1 MPSGRSRRDLL
12 AAFLGLP
19 AALAAGCGRGSPPLP
34 EGEIVGASAGFG
46 HRLRDG
52 PRPAPAAD
60 AWTTEP
66 VVIVGAGVA
75 GLAAAWRLHR
85 AGFDD
90 FLMLELEPAAGG
102 TARSGNSGVVPHPW
116 GAHYVPAPLKED
128 RALVLLLR
136 EMGVV
141 EGEDEQGEPVI
152 AEEVLCRD
160 PHERV
165 HYRGRWYE
173 GLYLHAGASD
183 EDRAQA
189 ERFYGEVD
197 RWVAWRD
204 GRGRRAFTLPTAAG
218 SDDPEVTAL
227 DRLSMAEWLDRK
239 GLSSPRLRWWVE
251 YACRD
256 DYGATAADT
265 SAWAGLFY
273 LASRRR
279 APGAEPQPLMTW
291 PEGNGRFVAHLA
303 RPLKERLRVGVG
315 VADVIPIDPA
325 GQRGVDLV
333 AVEAKSRRALGFHA
347 EQVIFAGPQFLA
359 RHVLRPYRE
368 SPPAHVAAFEYGSW
382 LVANLHLSGR
392 PAEDSAPLAWD
403 NVLYESP
410 SLGYVVATHQ
420 RGLDYGPTIF
430 TWYYPFTETDTTAGR
445 RRLLGLGWGECA
457 ELALSDLGQAHA
469 DIRQLTKRL
478 DVMRWGH
485 AMVRPRPGFLWG
497 TARGK
502 AAAPYR
508 AVHFAHSDL
517 SGLALFEEAF
527 YHGLRAAEE
536 VLAARGV
543 RSPSLL

>member
-1 MPSGRSRRDLL
+1 MPSGCSRRDLL

-19 AALAAGCGRGSPPLP
+19 AALAAGCGRGTPPLP
-34 EGEIVGASAGFG
+34 EGEIVGTSAGFG
-46 HRLRDG
+46 HALRDG
-52 PRPAPAAD
+52 PRPSPAAD
-60 AWTTEP
+60 AWSSVP

-75 GLAAAWRLHR
+75 GLAAAWRLRR

-90 FLMLELEPAAGG
+90 YVVLELERAAGG
-102 TARSGNSGVVPHPW
+102 TARSGSAGVVPHPW

-141 EGEDEQGEPVI
+141 EGEDEHGEPVI

-173 GLYLHAGASD
+173 GLYLHDGETD

-189 ERFYGEVD
+189 ERFYREVD
-197 RWVAWRD
+197 HWVAWRD
-204 GRGRRAFTLPTAAG
+204 GRGRRAFALPSAAG
-218 SDDPEVTAL
+218 SDDAEVTAL
-227 DRLSMAEWLDRK
+227 DRLSMAEWLGRNDFT
-239 GLSSPRLRWWVE
+239 SPRLRWLVE

-273 LASRRR
+273 FASRRR
-279 APGAEPQPLMTW
+279 APGAEPQPYMTW
-291 PEGNGRFVAHLA
+291 PEGNGRFVAHL
-303 RPLKERLRVGVG
+303 RKPLKERLRLGVG
-315 VADVIPIDPA
+315 VAEVVPTDPA
-325 GQRGVDLV
+325 GKRGVDV
-333 AVEAKSRRALGFHA
+333 IAVEERSRRAVGFRA
-347 EQVIFAGPQFLA
+347 EQMIFAAPQFVA

-382 LVANLHLSGR
+382 LVANLHLRGR
-392 PAEDSAPLAWD
+392 PAEDDVALAWD

-420 RGLDYGPTIF
+420 RGLDHGPTIF
-430 TWYYPFTETDTTAGR
+430 TWYYPFTDSDALAGR
-445 RRLLGLGWGECA
+445 RRLLGLGWDDCA
-457 ELALSDLGQAHA
+457 ELALSDLSQAHG
-469 DIRQLTKRL
+469 DVRRLTTRL

-485 AMVRPRPGFLWG
+485 AMVRPKPGFRWG
-497 TARGK
+497 AARRQ